1 MESFV
6 LSRKDCRAIYWKI
19 YFLIVQL
26 VAVNFVI
33 AWLMTYVDN
42 ISIWFDDYTQENVPW
57 AFTPLAH
64 FLSLAPFFL
73 MIVYTFR
80 QIGHTFKMT
89 FINLL
94 VISLAIYTHKNM
106 LDLGWEFIIGYYI
119 AALIAMGILIFS
131 ATMLK
136 IKLKPNY
143 KSVRFVLML
152 LWTLFLIS
160 LLINDTIAFI
170 VNLLISLYG
179 LCLVFFETQKLRS
192 RLLKV
197 RTQPQLDNLIYPFII
212 NMIGNFFL
220 INFYFDVVK
229 LFIKYF
235 SIDKD

>member
-6 LSRKDCRAIYWKI
+6 LSRKDCLSIYWKI

-64 FLSLAPFFL
+64 FLSLMPFFL

-94 VISLAIYTHKNM
+94 VISLAVYTHKHM
-106 LDLGWEFIIGYYI
+106 LKLGWE
-119 AALIAMGILIFS
+119 
-131 ATMLK
+131 
-136 IKLKPNY
+136 
-143 KSVRFVLML
+143 
-152 LWTLFLIS
+152 LF
-160 LLINDTIAFI
+160 
-170 VNLLISLYG
+170 
-179 LCLVFFETQKLRS
+179 
-192 RLLKV
+192 
-197 RTQPQLDNLIYPFII
+197 
-212 NMIGNFFL
+212 
-220 INFYFDVVK
+220 
-229 LFIKYF
+229 
-235 SIDKD
+235 